1 MNGGSASGSEILAGA
16 VQDYERGFLVG
27 TKSFGK
33 GSVQNWIPLVDDQG
47 LVRVTIARWL
57 TPNGRTIHDVGL
69 EPDFVIEITDEDIEN
84 ERDSQLEKAIELLTN
99 P

>member
-1 MNGGSASGSEILAGA
+1 ML
-16 VQDYERGFLVG
+16 
-27 TKSFGK
+27 TFGK

-57 TPNGRTIHDVGL
+57 TPNGRTIHKLGV
-69 EPDFVIEITDEDIEN
+69 EPDVIVELTEEDFEA
-84 ERDSQLEKAIELLTN
+84 ERDPQLDKAIELLTN